1 MNPTRVVVGFVVI
14 LIALNIG
21 LRALEE
27 AFGGRPSG
35 PASSAYGTTPEGAS
49 AYGELLRRAGHR
61 VTRSR
66 QLPRN
71 LHPPPSTTLVLL
83 DPGLVD
89 EPDGEALRAFVESG
103 GRLVAAGALR
113 GWLHELLD
121 APPKWSPDAVG
132 GRPYARAALRARWH
146 PGRRR
151 RLRLVVV
158 RRARR
163 CLCSGQGERSLL
175 TLARL
180 GRGEAF
186 LLATTEPLLNENLDV
201 ADDASLGLA
210 LAGPAAREVV
220 FLERYHGA
228 GRGLD
233 ALPRQWLFT
242 LAGMAVAAF
251 AFMLARGRRLGQPE
265 PEEREFAPRRALYVE
280 SLGALLARTRGP
292 AEALE
297 PLRARA
303 LAAAERLPGAE
314 AERAVLEGEVRT
326 PQQVVELGRVAAR
339 LERRIGVEALT
350 GIADRVRAEVGKVV
364 LGQEEVVGR
373 LLAALLAGGHVL
385 LEGVPGVAK
394 TLLANA
400 TAGRSGCPSAA
411 RSSPRTCFPPT

>member
-1 MNPTRVVVGFVVI
+1 VNPTRVVVGFVVI

-21 LRALEE
+21 LRAVEE

-35 PASSAYGTTPEGAS
+35 PASSAYGTTPEGAA
-49 AYGELLRRAGHR
+49 AYGELLRHAGHR

-66 QLPRN
+66 QLPRD
-71 LHPPPSTTLVLL
+71 LDPSPSTTLVLL

-89 EPDGEALRAFVESG
+89 DPDGAALRAFVESG

-121 APPKWSPDAVG
+121 APPTWSPDGVEEMQTLAPRSELAGV
-132 GRPYARAALRARWH
+132 RD
-146 PGRRR
+146 
-151 RLRLVVV
+151 VV
-158 RRARR
+158 AGNGSWSPAGET
-163 CLCSGQGERSLL
+163 LPLLGQGERSLL
-175 TLARL
+175 TLAQI
-180 GRGEAF
+180 GQGEVF
-186 LLATTEPLLNENLDV
+186 LLATTDPLMNENLDV

-210 LAGPAAREVV
+210 LAGPQARDVV

-242 LAGMAVAAF
+242 LVGMAVAAL

-265 PEEREFAPRRALYVE
+265 PEEREFAPPRALYVE
-280 SLGALLARTRGP
+280 SLGALLARTRGTD
-292 AEALE
+292 EALE
-297 PLRARA
+297 PLRKRA

-339 LERRIGVEALT
+339 LE
-350 GIADRVRAEVGKVV
+350 
-364 LGQEEVVGR
+364 Q
-373 LLAALLAGGHVL
+373 
-385 LEGVPGVAK
+385 
-394 TLLANA
+394 
-400 TAGRSGCPSAA
+400 RSGW
-411 RSSPRTCFPPT
+411 RR

>member
-21 LRALEE
+21 LRAVEQ

-35 PASSAYGTTPEGAS
+35 PPASAYGTTPEGAA
-49 AYGELLRRAGHR
+49 AYGELLRRAGHD
-61 VTRSR
+61 VTRSSE
-66 QLPRN
+66 LPRD
-71 LHPPPSTTLVLL
+71 LRPSPNTTLVLL

-89 EPDGEALRAFVESG
+89 DSDAAALRAFVEGG

-121 APPKWSPDAVG
+121 TPPEWSPDAVDDT
-132 GRPYARAALRARWH
+132 RTLAPRSELAAIRD
-146 PGRRR
+146 
-151 RLRLVVV
+151 VV
-158 RRARR
+158 ADAGSWSPAGET
-163 CLCSGQGERSLL
+163 LPLLGEGKGERSLL
-175 TLARL
+175 TSARI
-180 GRGEAF
+180 GRGEVF
-186 LLATTEPLLNENLDV
+186 LLAETAPLLNENLDV

-210 LAGPAAREVV
+210 LAGPPTRDVV

-242 LAGMAVAAF
+242 LVGMAVAAL

-280 SLGALLARTRGP
+280 SLGALLARTREP

-297 PLRARA
+297 PLRKRA
-303 LAAAERLPGAE
+303 LAAADRLPGAE

-339 LERRIGVEALT
+339 FERR
-350 GIADRVRAEVGKVV
+350 
-364 LGQEEVVGR
+364 
-373 LLAALLAGGHVL
+373 
-385 LEGVPGVAK
+385 
-394 TLLANA
+394 
-400 TAGRSGCPSAA
+400 SGW
-411 RSSPRTCFPPT
+411 RR